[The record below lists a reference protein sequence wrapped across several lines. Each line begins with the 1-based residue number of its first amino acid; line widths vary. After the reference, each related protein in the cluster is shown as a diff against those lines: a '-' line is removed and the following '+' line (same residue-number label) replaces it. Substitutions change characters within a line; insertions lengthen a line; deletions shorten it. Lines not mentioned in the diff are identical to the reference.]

1 MSGEFRHASGLD
13 PGRYLKRSLG
23 GASRALALAVVAA
36 FLFPQS
42 IGSQPTKAVRRVLIF
57 NDFDP
62 ISSPGI
68 AILDQQIAAGLAIS
82 PYHIELYNEN
92 LETTL
97 FPDEAS
103 QHSFREWYIRKYA
116 DRRPDLIITV
126 GPASLKFMVESHETS
141 FPNIPVIFCG
151 TTEEMLDQLKPDFY
165 FTGVWGVA
173 EPEMTLTAALRLQP
187 DTKHVV
193 VVGGAGAFDRSLE
206 ALTKERFRKYESQ
219 FEFTYLTDLE
229 MPALLERLRRLPSK
243 TIVYHTSIMQDAAG
257 AHFIDASQSVPMV
270 VDAANAPVFVTDDVD
285 IGKGTV
291 GGYVVSWAA
300 DGRVAAGMAVRILD
314 GVKPQQIPIVRN
326 GNVYMFDWRALH
338 RWGFRESDLPAG
350 SVVMFREL
358 SIWERTRRIWI
369 SGIFIILALSLLAVY
384 LQHSR
389 AELKKS
395 RDTQVQLSGHLIN
408 AQEKE
413 RSRLASELHDDF
425 SQRLALLAF
434 GLQNT
439 VEALP
444 SSPDTLKQALDE
456 FRHSLSELG
465 EDLHSLSHQL
475 HSSTLDTLGRVT
487 GLKSLCR
494 EFGVKQGIQVDFTS
508 DDVPRSVRPEVAL
521 CLFRIVQ
528 EGLQNL
534 KKHSGTKKAQLSL
547 GHRGDKLLLSLY
559 DEGKGFDTNRM
570 EKLGLGILSMQG
582 RARLLGGE
590 FGIHSKPGE
599 GTRIEVWVPLE
610 PVTDPLNV

>member
-1 MSGEFRHASGLD
+1 MSGELRLARGLD
-13 PGRYLKRSLG
+13 PGLYPKGWLR
-23 GASRALALAVVAA
+23 GASLALALVVSAV
-36 FLFPQS
+36 FLFPRS

-103 QHSFREWYIRKYA
+103 QHGFREWYIRKYA

-126 GPASLKFMVESHETS
+126 GPASLKFMMESHETS

-151 TTEEMLDQLKPDFY
+151 TTEEMLDQLKPDSY

-173 EPEMTLTAALRLQP
+173 EPEMTLAAALHLQP

-206 ALTKERFRKYESQ
+206 ALTKERFQKYESQ
-219 FEFTYLTDLE
+219 FDFTYLTDLE
-229 MPALLERLRRLPSK
+229 MPALLERLRRLPSQ
-243 TIVYHTSIMQDAAG
+243 TIVYHTSIMQDTAG

-314 GVKPQQIPIVRN
+314 GVKPQQIPVVRN
-326 GNVYMFDWRALH
+326 SNVYMFDWRALH
-338 RWGFRESDLPAG
+338 RWGFKESDLPPG
-350 SVVMFREL
+350 SVVLFREL
-358 SIWERTRRIWI
+358 SIWERTKRIWI
-369 SGIFIILALSLLAVY
+369 SGIFIIIALSLLAIY

-389 AELKKS
+389 AELKMS
-395 RDTQVQLSGHLIN
+395 RDTQVQLSGHLIKV
-408 AQEKE
+408 QEKE

-439 VEALP
+439 AETLP
-444 SSPDTLKQALDE
+444 DSPDTLKQTLDE
-456 FRHSLSELG
+456 FRQSVSELG

-475 HSSTLDTLGRVT
+475 HSSTLDTLGLVI

-494 EFGVKQGIQVDFTS
+494 ELGARQGIEVEFTS
-508 DDVPRSVRPEVAL
+508 EDIPRSVRPEVAL

-547 GHRGDKLLLSLY
+547 RHKDDRLFLSLC
-559 DEGKGFDTNRM
+559 DEGVGFDRNRM

-590 FGIHSKPGE
+590 FEIHSKPGE